1 MCNWFSLCVQSQL
14 SEAMAIVVAPTDP
27 REKQKIFR
35 LTTPGG
41 LDVVSRCTATGFH
54 PHAAPKNGQ
63 EIYELCGHVYLDE
76 TASFECVDLR

>member
-1 MCNWFSLCVQSQL
+1 MCVQSQL
-14 SEAMAIVVAPTDP
+14 AEAMAIVVAPTDP

-41 LDVVSRCTATGFH
+41 LDLVSKCTKTGFH
-54 PHAAPKNGQ
+54 SHPAPANGQ

-76 TASFECVDLR
+76 TAAFECVDLR